1 MKRFHVIGLALLA
14 IFAVGTFGALSAV
27 AHKKKKKVATSVTIA
42 FNLGDPVGP
51 PDEYDGYKKS
61 SFSGK
66 VGSTKPVC
74 VKGRTVVVTRV
85 GGATIGEDK
94 TATDGSWTVDPKNTP
109 VTAGGQYTATVLKQK
124 IVKRKNKKHKHVIK
138 CLPVSE
144 TITIPT
150 P

>member
-1 MKRFHVIGLALLA
+1 MKRFQVIGLALLA
-14 IFAVGTFGALSAV
+14 IVAVGAFGTINAV
-27 AHKKKKKVATSVTIA
+27 AHKKKKQVATTVTMA
-42 FNLGDPVGP
+42 FNLGDPVGQ
-51 PDEYDGYKKS
+51 PDEYKKS

-85 GGATIGEDK
+85 GGPTIGEDK
-94 TATDGSWTVDPKNTP
+94 TATDGSWTVDPKDTP
-109 VTAGGQYTATVLKQK
+109 VTGGEQYSATVLKQK
-124 IVKRKNKKHKHVIK
+124 IVKRKDKNHTHVLK

-144 TITIPT
+144 TITIST

>member
-1 MKRFHVIGLALLA
+1 MRRFHVVGLALLA
-14 IFAVGTFGALSAV
+14 IFAVGAFGALSAG
-27 AHKKKKKVATSVTIA
+27 AHKKKKKVATTVTIA
-42 FNLGDPVGP
+42 FNLGDPAGP
-51 PDEYDGYKKS
+51 PEEYKKS

-66 VGSTKPVC
+66 VGSIKPVC
-74 VKGRTVVVTRV
+74 IKGRTVVVTRV
-85 GGATIGEDK
+85 GGPTIGEDK

-109 VTAGGQYTATVLKQK
+109 VSGGEQYSATVLKQK
-124 IVKRKNKKHKHVIK
+124 IVKRKNRKHKHVIK